1 MKQLLKCLS
10 ILLPLTLTAQIKVDD
25 VGDGWRNS
33 IYEALSV
40 IQKYDTS
47 KHMLLLQ
54 SCNHIGYWNGNFS
67 TTEGCTILISNVEMK
82 RGCINDIASALVH
95 ESMHLYIK
103 KSKTILLEKDEEVL
117 CYLYELEFLSQIP
130 NVEPWLVK
138 HAKKQIEFYSK
149 F

>member
-10 ILLPLTLTAQIKVDD
+10 IILPLTLTAQIKVDD
-25 VGDGWRNS
+25 VGDGWKNS
-33 IYEALSV
+33 VYEALSV
-40 IQKYDTS
+40 IQKHDSTKY
-47 KHMLLLQ
+47 MLLLQ
-54 SCNHIGYWNGNFS
+54 SCNHIGYWNGNYS
-67 TTEGCTILISNVEMK
+67 TTEGFTILISNIEMK
-82 RGCINDIASALVH
+82 RGHVNDIASAIVH

-103 KSKTILLEKDEEVL
+103 KSKTTLPEKDEEIL

-130 NVEPWLVK
+130 NVEPWLVQ